1 MKKLI
6 GVIVF
11 LAVLSIVIYLVTKD
25 SFGKTGLPSDDP
37 AEARPPKLQIVK
49 SELWNSAN

>member
-11 LAVLSIVIYLVTKD
+11 LVVVSIVIYLVTKV
-25 SFGKTGLPSDDP
+25 PSGITK
-37 AEARPPKLQIVK
+37 AEKVDTERPPKLQIVK